1 MSHPDFPVRSTPPTR
16 HKVHPDIDEVLID
29 RMVETFYGKIR
40 NDAQLGPIF
49 NTRIDD
55 RWPQHLAK
63 MKDFWS
69 SLMLTSGRYKG
80 RPMPVHMQMSEVEPQ
95 DFTRWLELF
104 RATAHEVCPDDI
116 AELFISRA
124 QKVAESFQL
133 CMFYKHRIATGE
145 AFTDGENVGD

>member
-1 MSHPDFPVRSTPPTR
+1 MSHPDFPVRSTPVVR
-16 HKVHPDIDEVLID
+16 HKVHPDIDEALID
-29 RMVETFYGKIR
+29 AMVETFYGKIR
-40 NDAQLGPIF
+40 NDAQLGQIF
-49 NTRIDD
+49 NTRIGD

-80 RPMPVHMQMSEVEPQ
+80 RPMPVHVQMSEVKPE

-104 RATAHEVCPDDI
+104 RVTAHEVCEKDI
-116 AELFISRA
+116 AELFIERA

-133 CMFYKHRIATGE
+133 CMFYKDKIASGE
-145 AFTDGENVGD
+145 AFTDGENAGH